1 MKYSLFR
8 IASYASKNFIRNIG
22 LSIMTI
28 TILVLALLS
37 INTIIVLDG
46 ITQASLDAFE
56 QQVDVSIDFQPSADQ
71 QKVEEVKNTVDSLT
85 EVKST
90 TFYTAEEVR
99 EQFKAR
105 HADNDNIIS
114 ALGALDTNPFGSSLS
129 IEAHS
134 AEDYEKILSLVDTDE
149 YDAVIYKKS
158 RDQHTFVI
166 SKIKSI
172 TDNISQAATFFA
184 VIFGLFSI
192 FIIFNTIRV
201 ALYSKREEIGIMRL
215 VGASKWFIRAPFYTE
230 CLMYV
235 VVSLII
241 SMSITYFVVEVI
253 DPHIAQAFI
262 STNFSILVDIKQKMG
277 GILIFEFLA
286 VFSMTLIAAYIAM
299 RKYLKV

>member
-37 INTIIVLDG
+37 INTIIVLDA
-46 ITQASLDAFE
+46 ITTASLEAFE
-56 QQVDVSIDFQPSADQ
+56 QEVDVSIDFQPNAEPE
-71 QKVEEVKNTVDSLT
+71 KVTEIKNTVDSMS

-90 TFYTAEEVR
+90 IFYTSDEVR
-99 EQFKAR
+99 EQFKTR

-114 ALGALDTNPFGSSLS
+114 ALNALDKNPFGASLS
-129 IEAHS
+129 IQAHS
-134 AEDYEKILSLVDTDE
+134 AEDYEKILSLVDTDA

-158 RDQHTFVI
+158 RDEHTFVI
-166 SKIKSI
+166 TKIKNI
-172 TDNISQAATFFA
+172 TNNVSQAATFFA

-235 VVSLII
+235 VVALII
-241 SMSITYFVVEVI
+241 SMSITYFAVEII
-253 DPHIAQAFI
+253 DPHIVQAFVT
-262 STNFSILVDIKQKMG
+262 TNFSILVDIKQKMG
-277 GILIFEFLA
+277 GILIFEFAA
-286 VFSMTLIAAYIAM
+286 VFAMTIIAAYIAM

>member
-1 MKYSLFR
+1 
-8 IASYASKNFIRNIG
+8 
-22 LSIMTI
+22 MTI

-37 INTIIVLDG
+37 INTIIVLDA
-46 ITQASLDAFE
+46 ITTASLEAFE
-56 QQVDVSIDFQPSADQ
+56 QEVDVSIDFQPNAEPE
-71 QKVEEVKNTVDSLT
+71 KVTEIKNTVDSMS

-90 TFYTAEEVR
+90 IFYTSDEVR
-99 EQFKAR
+99 EQFKTR

-114 ALGALDTNPFGSSLS
+114 ALNALDKNPFGASLS
-129 IEAHS
+129 IQAHS
-134 AEDYEKILSLVDTDE
+134 AEDYEKILSLVDTDA

-158 RDQHTFVI
+158 RDEHTFVI
-166 SKIKSI
+166 TKIKNI
-172 TDNISQAATFFA
+172 TNNVSQAATFFA

-235 VVSLII
+235 VVALII
-241 SMSITYFVVEVI
+241 SMSITYFAVEII
-253 DPHIAQAFI
+253 DPHIVQAFVT
-262 STNFSILVDIKQKMG
+262 TNFSILVDIKQKMG
-277 GILIFEFLA
+277 GILIFEFAA
-286 VFSMTLIAAYIAM
+286 VFAMTIIAAYIAM

>member
-37 INTIIVLDG
+37 INTIIVLNT
-46 ITQASLDAFE
+46 ITEASLEAFE
-56 QQVDVSIDFQPSADQ
+56 QEVDVSIDFQPDADQ
-71 QKVEEVKNTVDSLT
+71 EKVTEIQNMVDSMT
-85 EVKST
+85 EVKTT
-90 TFYTAEEVR
+90 TFYSPDEVR
-99 EQFKAR
+99 EQFKTR

-114 ALGALDTNPFGSSLS
+114 ALNALDKNPFGASLS

-134 AEDYEKILSLVDTDE
+134 AKDYEKILSLVDTDQ

-158 RDQHTFVI
+158 RDEHTFVI
-166 SKIKSI
+166 TKIKNI

-235 VVSLII
+235 IVALII
-241 SMSITYFVVEVI
+241 SMSVTYFAVEI
-253 DPHIAQAFI
+253 I
-262 STNFSILVDIKQKMG
+262 
-277 GILIFEFLA
+277 
-286 VFSMTLIAAYIAM
+286 
-299 RKYLKV
+299 